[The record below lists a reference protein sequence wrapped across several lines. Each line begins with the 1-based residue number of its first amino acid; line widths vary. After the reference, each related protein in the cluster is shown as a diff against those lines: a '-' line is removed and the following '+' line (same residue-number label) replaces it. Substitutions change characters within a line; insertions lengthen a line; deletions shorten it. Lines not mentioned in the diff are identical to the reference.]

1 MYRLDGRKA
10 IITGAAHG
18 IGRGIAERLLAEG
31 CDVGI
36 FDRDLEAAQATA
48 KALGKPGRKV
58 AVAGGD
64 VSVKADVDK
73 GMAQLMGEL
82 GPVDILINNAGI
94 CRIGKLLDMAECDW
108 NETFGINVNGLF
120 HATRAVVPQMVA
132 RRRGAVVNLA
142 SWMGKSGADSYGAYC
157 ASKFAV
163 VGLTQTLALELG
175 EHGVRVNAVGPGLIV
190 DTKMRDE
197 SEAMRRAQGLPTAAD
212 RAKSIPLRRPGYPRD
227 IANAVVFL
235 ASDEADYITGETVS
249 ITGGLWND

>member
-10 IITGAAHG
+10 IVTGAAHG
-18 IGRGIAERLLAEG
+18 IGRGIAERLVAEG

-36 FDRDLEAAQATA
+36 FDRDLETAQATA
-48 KALGKPGRKV
+48 KAIAKPERKV
-58 AVAGGD
+58 AVVSGD
-64 VSVKADVDK
+64 VSVKTDVDT
-73 GMAQLMGEL
+73 GMAALMGEL
-82 GPVDILINNAGI
+82 GPIDILVNNAGI
-94 CRIGKLLDMAECDW
+94 CRIGKLLDMAESDW

-120 HATRAVVPQMVA
+120 YATRAVVPQMVA
-132 RRRGAVVNLA
+132 RRRGAVINLA

-175 EHGVRVNAVGPGLIV
+175 AHGVRVNAVGPGLIV

-197 SEAMRRAQGLPTAAD
+197 SEAMRRAQGLPTAVD

-227 IANAVVFL
+227 VANAVVFL
-235 ASDEADYITGETVS
+235 ASEEADYITGETVS